1 VEESRTLAEILRDDK
16 PSRRP
21 VQGAVDETATLR
33 VKGVSKSFGNVRVM
47 HDVSLE
53 APAGR
58 ISGIIGP
65 NGAGKSTLINIIGGL
80 LRPDA
85 GHVLLGDHDLTPL
98 PPHLRARL
106 GLIRTFQIAR
116 ELGEL
121 TVLENLL
128 LARQHQTGES
138 VIKAFSQRAAVRR
151 EEKAA
156 AARARQLLEK
166 VGLWR
171 LADERARAL
180 SGGQKKLLE
189 LSRALMLDPKIILLD
204 EPAAGVSPPMR
215 VEISQVIRGLCDE
228 GLTFVVV
235 EHDMDMVANICHR
248 VYVIAEGANLTS
260 GTFSEVVADHRVVGA
275 YLGGIT

>member
-1 VEESRTLAEILRDDK
+1 M
-16 PSRRP
+16 
-21 VQGAVDETATLR
+21 R
-33 VKGVSKSFGNVRVM
+33 VTR
-47 HDVSLE
+47 DVSLE

-58 ISGIIGP
+58 ITGIIGP
-65 NGAGKSTLINIIGGL
+65 NGAGKSTLINMIGGL
-80 LRPDA
+80 LRPDS
-85 GHVLLGDHDLTPL
+85 GRVLLEGQDLTGL
-98 PPHLRARL
+98 PPHQRARL
-106 GLIRTFQIAR
+106 GLVRTFQLAR

-128 LARQHQTGES
+128 LARQNQTGES
-138 VIKAFSQRAAVRR
+138 VIKAFTRRSEVKREERAAGL
-151 EEKAA
+151 
-156 AARARQLLEK
+156 RAKQLLEK

-171 LADERARAL
+171 LADERASAL

-215 VEISQVIRGLCDE
+215 VEISKVIRGLCDE

-235 EHDMDMVANICHR
+235 EHDMDMVASLCHR
-248 VYVIAEGANLTS
+248 VYVIAEGVNLTS
-260 GTFSEVVADHRVVGA
+260 GTFTEVVADQRVVDA

>member
-1 VEESRTLAEILRDDK
+1 MTM
-16 PSRRP
+16 
-21 VQGAVDETATLR
+21 LR
-33 VKGVSKSFGNVRVM
+33 VTDVSKSFGAVHVIRN
-47 HDVSLE
+47 VSLE
-53 APAGR
+53 VPAGR
-58 ISGIIGP
+58 ITGIIGP

-80 LRPDA
+80 FLPDT
-85 GHVLLGDHDLTPL
+85 GRVLLDGHDVTRL
-98 PPHLRARL
+98 PPHARARL

-138 VIKAFSQRAAVRR
+138 VINAFTKRATVKR
-151 EEKAA
+151 EEKLAA
-156 AARARQLLEK
+156 GRAKQLLER

-189 LSRALMLDPKIILLD
+189 LSRALMLNPKLILLD

-215 VEISQVIRGLCDE
+215 VEISQVIRSLCDE

-235 EHDMDMVANICHR
+235 EHDMDMVASLCHQ
-248 VYVIAEGANLTS
+248 VYVIAEGINLTS
-260 GTFSEVVADHRVVGA
+260 GTFSEVVADQRVVRA
-275 YLGGIT
+275 YLGGIS